1 MNRWFPLAALLAATL
16 CSGTPAGASAAM
28 RYVATPLPSLYGLG
42 ASSFV
47 YPAAINAR
55 GEVACTECTGPEQGL
70 CRATL
75 YSGGT
80 VRDLGGLGGEEAWA
94 RDLSNAGEV
103 VGIAESASRQFIAF
117 AHSGGVMR
125 ALGALPGDAES
136 GATGISASGA
146 IVGYSRDTAT
156 GLTRAFIRES
166 GAMTALGTAGFLHSI
181 AWSVNA
187 HGHVTGD
194 VYGGGRQAAFL
205 WTRGTMTLIAANES
219 SGRDIND
226 HGEVAGWFTNATGE
240 LRAFLYSAG
249 TVRDLGSL
257 GGSRS
262 GASAVNNLGTVVG
275 FADTA
280 AGTRAFVWID
290 GTMRDLN
297 LLVVSGLKHGH
308 VLHHAQ
314 SINDTGQIVAVSNL
328 HPFAPSYAY
337 RLDPVEAFDV
347 PAQSSQLLVATC
359 VVVAAVGGMVLR
371 RHARRH

>member
-16 CSGTPAGASAAM
+16 FSGTPAGASAAM
-28 RYVATPLPSLYGLG
+28 RYAATPLPSLYGLG

-103 VGIAESASRQFIAF
+103 VGIAESAPRQFIAF

-166 GAMTALGTAGFLHSI
+166 GAMTALGTAGFRHSI

-371 RHARRH
+371 RHA